1 VEGKKAK
8 VARKG
13 KMKENKV
20 TKKGRQTEKTK

>member
-20 TKKGRQTEKTK
+20 TKKGRQTQRE